1 MSLRVATSPVVLMLI
16 PWYLNLLRY
25 FNPSTAARQ
34 MSRLMTVYSS
44 SQPGNAPSRGNGL
57 RTTKRYLVDSLIRE

>member
-34 MSRLMTVYSS
+34 MSCLMTVYSS
-44 SQPGNAPSRGNGL
+44 SQPGNAI
-57 RTTKRYLVDSLIRE
+57 SLPAGMG